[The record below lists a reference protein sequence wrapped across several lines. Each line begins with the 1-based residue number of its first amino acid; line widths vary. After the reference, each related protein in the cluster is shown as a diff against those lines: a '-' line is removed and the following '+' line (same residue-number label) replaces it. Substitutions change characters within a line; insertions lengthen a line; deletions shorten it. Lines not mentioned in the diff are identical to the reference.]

1 MPWPNFD
8 VISGRRRG
16 PYQFPDVTAPGYCLA
31 GVNGQKEL
39 GAVGDGVAN
48 DYPAF
53 QNAVT
58 VNEASGGGPI
68 IVPPGTY
75 RLASNLTGITKTVFW
90 VWAATF
96 TGPGASSVVPLVVIS
111 SAGAGIFP
119 TFNATTPPPTQF
131 FDAVGGATAT
141 DVANYKFY
149 RNANYVG
156 GTHGFVNGAVRIQTD
171 VGAGTVAFEWGLVS
185 LLNDN
190 STDATQENVAIVGQT
205 NKNSVGGAW
214 AGVFQ
219 ATDNRVINDPTSA
232 LIGIEIDVTATGT
245 DVNNQ
250 RLGMDIV
257 LGTLGANPAAHA
269 GIGIRVNAAGSA
281 VWETGILLTN
291 INNVALEIRPTAAV
305 IGINLVNGTFS
316 QAAIRLARQHRI
328 TLESSNTFQI
338 ETVGASD
345 SIFKF
350 INGGTEKVGIDL
362 NTGLRMN
369 TLQVV
374 GARQTGYTNA
384 WTGTLERATALA
396 TGSVTL
402 VALAQ
407 RVAAIQ
413 TDLVAHGLLGP

>member
-1 MPWPNFD
+1 MRAAHFLIWVVILGCYRLILEPYPGPLYLLRRSHLLGMPGFRHLWLALFHTRQRVHNRLNQRFFNRLLQARNQVEGELWISPQYLHQAELILAEAKRRYPWTEGALAMPWPNAD
-8 VISGRRRG
+8 IASGRRRG
-16 PYQFPDVTAPGYCLA
+16 PVAFPDVTMPAYGLPGA
-31 GVNGQKEL
+31 NGQKEL

-48 DYPAF
+48 DFPAF

-68 IVPPGTY
+68 IVPRGIY

-269 GIGIRVNAAGSA
+269 GIGIRV
-281 VWETGILLTN
+281 
-291 INNVALEIRPTAAV
+291 
-305 IGINLVNGTFS
+305 
-316 QAAIRLARQHRI
+316 
-328 TLESSNTFQI
+328 
-338 ETVGASD
+338 
-345 SIFKF
+345 
-350 INGGTEKVGIDL
+350 
-362 NTGLRMN
+362 
-369 TLQVV
+369 
-374 GARQTGYTNA
+374 
-384 WTGTLERATALA
+384 
-396 TGSVTL
+396 
-402 VALAQ
+402 
-407 RVAAIQ
+407 
-413 TDLVAHGLLGP
+413 